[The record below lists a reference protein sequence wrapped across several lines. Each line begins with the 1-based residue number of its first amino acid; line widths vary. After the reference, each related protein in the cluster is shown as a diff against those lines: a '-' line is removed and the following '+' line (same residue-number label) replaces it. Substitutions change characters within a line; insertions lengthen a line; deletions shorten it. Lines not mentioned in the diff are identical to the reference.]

1 MFINPINQVRIS
13 NSKTTSKRSLN
24 KSINFTGY
32 PKADVAKNQMKILL
46 SQDIWAPKL
55 KVKMP
60 ESQLEKETLLE
71 ILENRLK
78 LDKYVRLFNER
89 RFILSQLAKVDELRA
104 ENPRSAEADKISASL
119 AKRGNISS
127 VLATLNKQIEQE
139 EKRNQSAIKYFE
151 DLDKTF
157 EEYIG
162 KKLVK
167 YNQLDKAWHQ
177 LKKNNLNPNGELS
190 TAELIEIVKSG
201 KGVEKVVSP
210 SAHILSRKDLINTL
224 EKEYEELMRK
234 SINIYATSRENQ
246 EINNQYDK
254 SRNIR
259 YQLNEKYG
267 NIIKKYPGMD
277 EALKGIYSKVEK
289 KYSFKVNQLTGVDIY
304 PIGEIWDQMKDV
316 EKSIKTIMEELP
328 VLKEKFAKDPSN
340 KTLEME
346 ITGKEIVL
354 VGLRDDWTRGAKLSV
369 DYEAINQQRMADAGH
384 LSEYEYLTSENK
396 TLNKHKLAMKVY
408 NENNQ
413 SIPEDFWSDIL
424 K

>member
-13 NSKTTSKRSLN
+13 NSKTTSKRDLR

-46 SQDIWAPKL
+46 SQDIWAQKL

-89 RFILSQLAKVDELRA
+89 RFILSQLAKVKELRA
-104 ENPRSAEADKISASL
+104 ENPKSAEADKISADL

-139 EKRNQSAIKYFE
+139 EKRNQPAIKYFE

-201 KGVEKVVSP
+201 KGVEKAVASTP
-210 SAHILSRKDLINTL
+210 HISSRKDLINTL

-234 SINIYATSRENQ
+234 GINIYATSRENQ

-259 YQLNEKYG
+259 YQLNQKYE
-267 NIIKKYPGMD
+267 NAIKKYPGMD

-289 KYSFKVNQLTGVDIY
+289 KYSFKVNQLTGVDVY
-304 PIGEIWDQMKDV
+304 PIGEIWDQMRDV
-316 EKSIKTIMEELP
+316 EKSIKTITEELP
-328 VLKEKFAKDPSN
+328 VLKEKFAKEPNN
-340 KTLEME
+340 KALEME

-354 VGLRDDWTRGAKLSV
+354 VGLRDDWARGAKLSV
-369 DYEAINQQRMADAGH
+369 DYEVINASRMEQAGK
-384 LSEYEYLTSENK
+384 LEEYIYLTEKNKILNLHKETVK
-396 TLNKHKLAMKVY
+396 TLKENDGKLPEEFWNKVIK
-408 NENNQ
+408 
-413 SIPEDFWSDIL
+413 
-424 K
+424 